1 MYSLLVS
8 LHSLIKYFKDPFCL
22 SYFRHMFT
30 LPTYN
35 ARRANKFN
43 HNIYMYISSSYF
55 EKMYIIIIIHLSTI
69 AGTLLSSA
77 VLFEID
83 TITK

>member
-30 LPTYN
+30 LPMYN
-35 ARRANKFN
+35 ARRANKFT
-43 HNIYMYISSSYF
+43 YMYILSSYF

-77 VLFEID
+77 VHFEID

>member
-8 LHSLIKYFKDPFCL
+8 LHSLIKYFKDPFVCL
-22 SYFRHMFT
+22 IFDT
-30 LPTYN
+30 CLPCQRTM
-35 ARRANKFN
+35 REEQISLTI
-43 HNIYMYISSSYF
+43 IYMYMLSSYF

-77 VLFEID
+77 VHFEID